1 MSDTAGRHTPGESV
15 YESQPVLTTAA
26 APDAAAWLLVPVALD
41 VLALRAGDGPAQWA
55 DTAMR
60 EPVPGGDAVQMLQAD
75 PFTDR
80 APRATGA
87 YLHWAVPDALTH
99 AEQAPPTGGEPG
111 PVVFPALPERWLVAR
126 LSAKAGPKPRAV
138 RAWILDAAGAA
149 PGTPPTV
156 TPLEQWTAPAPG
168 AVPATPLTAL
178 GHGDFGWAAY
188 YDNVEG
194 RLGFHDP
201 LTDAEGPVAYLVCG
215 WYAHPAL
222 DPLRRANPAGWKAF
236 TDHLADQRW
245 RLPGD
250 QYNGLAPTPTGL
262 ILHGSAV
269 SIGWPGT
276 GWNGDLGGVLSA
288 ETDYRP
294 DPEAIRLAL
303 AESLVDALAALSAE
317 DGDEAARLTAVRA
330 FLAQADGEAAGATGG
345 GTSPDGESRLT
356 AALHAMRF
364 GAAPDVP
371 HQETIWQA
379 ADPRPA
385 AEPAAS
391 AAAGTTVAGQFVGVE
406 RARPRLFEAA
416 DPVLIVQGGGRS
428 FKHGGDGR
436 FEGDARLTVRLGGQ
450 TVASLGAAADG
461 GGGAPAGR
469 LDGTVL
475 RSGVPA
481 LCQDL
486 LVELAALDPGSAP
499 LPVGGERSPALARTD
514 WWATWDPSLPPA
526 ANGGALPS
534 PVAVTPPARPWNP
547 LHADWELRYEPLAAT
562 GWRLGDTDLEGA
574 PPPAVAEPART
585 FRGRAPLAAGPASVL
600 AGATLRAQRKAVAT
614 GLAGPAA
621 APADVELLDLL
632 GGRLDGLMSMLRGE
646 QQGDLVGGDTRPPL
660 LTPPPPLRA
669 GRTKLTRL
677 RLVDTYGQV
686 VEMASGAR
694 SAGPPTLVP
703 PSAAA
708 DDDPGSLILA
718 PRFTA
723 PARVTLRYVAAD
735 GRTDT
740 AGATVEADDTV
751 SPVAGF
757 LMPDFVDG
765 SAEFFDPAGGGL
777 GRLRAD
783 GTGATV
789 WEDDPARPG
798 RPGRLGADP
807 ADAIGHPALAG
818 LASGVVEADRRGG
831 PYDPTALSSLLK
843 VIDTTWWTIDF
854 TGEAGEE
861 HLAMLLGHPV
871 AVLRAEL
878 LVEVDDPAAD
888 PALGGIPIEVVL
900 GALDRFEDG
909 LVGYLAGDDPGT
921 LRVIDPAVLEAARE
935 SGNPLAERY
944 VTGDPLIVRPGVPV
958 PLTLLVAPNC
968 QVHVRTGLL
977 PAKAVGMRR
986 SWVAEPLAKMTPTF
1000 RHGPVLVDAEHRRL
1014 PLPAD
1019 VHGTWTWLHR
1029 ADPHTWAADEV
1040 TVLPPGGAGA
1050 AEGSPPVRAP
1060 RVEEGWLRLGLVDA
1074 SWEQYAVRVDV
1085 EAVSQ
1090 VPRIVPGSPIKRIG
1104 GSNGGRSWSLSAQN
1118 TMELIR
1124 SGRFDFWMQPRV
1136 NGHPAGMPQ
1145 GDARQIR
1152 VVTDA
1157 EGRSALT
1164 TTTAGDLNDPLLTL
1178 PETGIPEIKI
1188 FDPSNPTTYEPKDG
1202 YRRYTLAARH
1212 SGQYLDVTGG
1222 AHVVDPYVPII
1233 TWPLH
1238 GGTNQQWAFRWHDH
1252 AYFTIAAWNSG
1263 LLLTAG
1269 PLERPDLSGVFQA
1282 PPPQP
1287 GAPAATQLW
1296 QPVST
1301 GDGHVVIYLKG
1312 TTRCLSVDGGPE
1324 WMENGLRTVVTEY
1337 QGLPNQQWKIRPV
1350 DIDTPLFDATA
1361 MSISVPQTMYTSQV
1375 ETLTVRVRNTG
1386 NSAWRPEAGHALLPG
1401 GGFVQ
1406 LVYIKANYSTE
1417 RLTAIPV
1424 PSVVQP
1430 GQEVTITFLA
1440 AGGTSPATLTGSFRM
1455 GKVTAVGGIPG
1466 GITEPW
1472 GQPTPDRTVTVAQ
1485 VTGTQLSATVA
1496 ASMPPGTIVAG
1507 DSPYVWFT
1515 IQNTGTATWY
1525 REMNHRMIN
1534 LHGGAGDPLRPT
1546 DMSLGTNPVRPGET
1560 TSAGAQLHP
1569 DVPGTYQLRMQMA
1582 QTAPFGAMSP
1592 SYSVVVTGM
1601 VNVTQGNGAA
1611 FPTTWVQ
1618 GYAASI
1624 RAVLNAAAPRAVPVT
1639 VRLGGTVWG
1648 TTSVPQGSTVSPGVS
1663 LNLPVGWHTIT
1674 VLCATQ
1680 AITKEVY
1687 VIEPKETEKPD
1698 IEKID
1703 PDKVAFKEKDRD
1715 EIPLTEDTGSGAPAD
1730 GPGATPW
1737 ISADDRPDVGGHLYD
1752 DGPESG

>member
-1 MSDTAGRHTPGESV
+1 MHGSQATPEPR
-15 YESQPVLTTAA
+15 QTTAA
-26 APDAAAWLLVPVALD
+26 APDAASWLLVPVALD
-41 VLALRAGDGPAQWA
+41 VLTLRAGDDPAPWA

-60 EPVPGGDAVQMLQAD
+60 APDPGGGPVQTLQAD
-75 PFTDR
+75 PFGDR
-80 APRATGA
+80 AAPRATGA

-99 AEQAPPTGGEPG
+99 AEQAPPAGGEPG
-111 PVVFPALPERWLVAR
+111 PVAFPALPERWLVAR

-138 RAWILDAAGAA
+138 RAWLLDAAGAA
-149 PGTPPTV
+149 PGAPPTV

-168 AVPATPLTAL
+168 AVPAKPLTAL
-178 GHGDFGWAAY
+178 GHGDLGWAAY

-215 WYAHPAL
+215 WYAHPEL
-222 DPLRRANPAGWKAF
+222 DPLRRAGPVGWKAL

-250 QYNGLAPTPTGL
+250 QYNGLAPTPGGL
-262 ILHGSAV
+262 LLHGGAV

-288 ETDYRP
+288 ETDHRP
-294 DPEAIRLAL
+294 DPAAVRLAL
-303 AESLVDALAALSAE
+303 AESLVDALAALAAE
-317 DGDEAARLTAVRA
+317 DGDAAGRLTAVRA
-330 FLAQADGEAAGATGG
+330 FLAQADGEADAGG
-345 GTSPDGESRLT
+345 GTGPDGRARLT

-379 ADPRPA
+379 ADPRPSTD
-385 AEPAAS
+385 PAAP
-391 AAAGTTVAGQFVGVE
+391 AAPGGAVAGQFVGVE

-416 DPVLIVQGGGRS
+416 DPVLVVQGGGRS

-436 FEGDARLTVRLGGQ
+436 FEGDARLTVRLGGM

-461 GGGAPAGR
+461 TGGPPAGR
-469 LDGTVL
+469 LDGSLL
-475 RSGVPA
+475 RTGVPA

-499 LPVGGERSPALARTD
+499 PPVGNGRAPALARTD
-514 WWATWDPSLPPA
+514 WWATWDPSTPPA

-574 PPPAVAEPART
+574 PRPPVAEPART

-600 AGATLRAQRKAVAT
+600 AGATLRAQRRAAAT
-614 GLAGPAA
+614 GPAA
-621 APADVELLDLL
+621 APALPALPAERVELLDLL

-646 QQGDLVGGDTRPPL
+646 RQGDLVGDGARPPL

-669 GRTKLTRL
+669 GRARLTRL

-703 PSAAA
+703 PSAVAG
-708 DDDPGSLILA
+708 DDPGALTLA

-735 GRTDT
+735 GRADAT
-740 AGATVEADDTV
+740 GATVEADDTT

-757 LMPDFVDG
+757 LVPDFVDG

-777 GRLRAD
+777 GRLRAG
-783 GTGATV
+783 GTGTTV

-807 ADAIGHPALAG
+807 ADAIPHPALAG
-818 LASGVVEADRRGG
+818 LATGVVAADRRGG
-831 PYDPTALSSLLK
+831 PHDPTALSSLLK
-843 VIDTTWWTIDF
+843 VVDTTWWTIDF

-888 PALGGIPIEVVL
+888 PALGGVPVEVAL

-909 LVGYLAGDDPGT
+909 LVGYLADADPGV
-921 LRVIDPAVLEAARE
+921 LRVVDPAVLAAARD
-935 SGNPLAERY
+935 SGDPLADRY

-986 SWVAEPLAKMTPTF
+986 SWMAEPLAKMTPTF
-1000 RHGPVLVDAEHRRL
+1000 RHGPVLADAEHRRL

-1090 VPRIVPGSPIKRIG
+1090 VPRAVPGSPIRRIG
-1104 GSNGGRSWSLSAQN
+1104 GSGGGRSWSLSAQHA
-1118 TMELIR
+1118 MELIR

-1136 NGHPAGMPQ
+1136 NGHPGGLPQ
-1145 GDARQIR
+1145 GDARRIR

-1157 EGRSALT
+1157 QGRPALT
-1164 TTTAGDLNDPLLTL
+1164 TTTAGDPDDPLLTL
-1178 PETGIPEIKI
+1178 PETGVPEIKI
-1188 FDPSNPTTYEPKDG
+1188 FDPANPAAHDPKDG
-1202 YRRYTLAARH
+1202 YRRHTLAARH
-1212 SGQYLDVTGG
+1212 NGNHLDVTGG
-1222 AHVVDPYVPII
+1222 AHVVDPYVEII

-1238 GGTNQQWAFRWHDH
+1238 GGTNQQWAFRWHDRAH
-1252 AYFTIAAWNSG
+1252 FTIAAWSSG
-1263 LLLTAG
+1263 LLMTVGA
-1269 PLERPDLSGVFQA
+1269 LEKPDLAAVFQA

-1301 GDGHVVIYLKG
+1301 GDGHLVIYLKG
-1312 TTRCLSVDGGPE
+1312 TTRCLGVEGGPE
-1324 WMENGLRTVVTEY
+1324 WTHSGLRAVVSEY

-1350 DIDTPLFDATA
+1350 DIDAPTPDATA
-1361 MSISVPQTMYTSQV
+1361 LSLSVPQTLYTSQV

-1386 NSAWRPEAGHALLPG
+1386 NSAWRPESGHALLPA
-1401 GGFVQ
+1401 GGFTQ
-1406 LVYIKANYSTE
+1406 LVYVKAGSNTQ
-1417 RLTAIPV
+1417 RLSAVPV
-1424 PSVVQP
+1424 PSTVQP
-1430 GQEVTITFLA
+1430 GQEVTMTFPA
-1440 AGGTSPATLTGSFRM
+1440 AGGTTPATLTGSFRM
-1455 GKVTAVGGIPG
+1455 GRVNGAGGVIE
-1466 GITEPW
+1466 TW
-1472 GQPTPDRTVTVAQ
+1472 GQPTPDRTITVAQ
-1485 VTGTQLSATVA
+1485 VTGAQLSATLSA
-1496 ASMPPGTIVAG
+1496 ATPPGAIVAG
-1507 DSPYVWFT
+1507 DTPYVWFT
-1515 IQNTGTATWY
+1515 VQNTGTATWY

-1534 LHGGAGDPLRPT
+1534 LHGPSGDPLGPT
-1546 DMSLGTNPVRPGET
+1546 DMALSTSPVRPGQT
-1560 TSAGAQLHP
+1560 VRAGAQLHP
-1569 DVPGTYQLRMQMA
+1569 DVPGTHQLRTQMA
-1582 QTAPFGAMSP
+1582 QSAPFGALSP
-1592 SYSVVVTGM
+1592 AYPVVVVGM
-1601 VNVTQGNGAA
+1601 TNVTQGNGTA
-1611 FPTTWVQ
+1611 FPTGWTE
-1618 GYAASI
+1618 GHAASI
-1624 RAVLNAAAPRAVPVT
+1624 RTVLNAPAPRPVQVT
-1639 VRLGGTVWG
+1639 VRLGDTPLETV
-1648 TTSVPQGSTVSPGVS
+1648 TVPQGSTASPAVA
-1663 LNLPVGWHTIT
+1663 LDLPAGRHTIT

-1680 AITKEVY
+1680 VITRQVH
-1687 VIEPKETEKPD
+1687 VTEPKDLEKPD
-1698 IEKID
+1698 SDKI
-1703 PDKVAFKEKDRD
+1703 AFKEKDHD
-1715 EIPLTEDTGSGAPAD
+1715 QPPLSDPGDAAPDDGTGAV
-1730 GPGATPW
+1730 PW
-1737 ISADDRPDVGGHLYD
+1737 IRAADRPDVGGHLYD
-1752 DGPESG
+1752 DEPASE

>member
-1 MSDTAGRHTPGESV
+1 M
-15 YESQPVLTTAA
+15 YESQTVPEPRLTTAA
-26 APDAAAWLLVPVALD
+26 APDAASWLLVPVALD
-41 VLALRAGDGPAQWA
+41 VLTLRAGDDPAQWA

-60 EPVPGGDAVQMLQAD
+60 APDPNGGPVQTLQAD

-80 APRATGA
+80 AAPRATGA

-111 PVVFPALPERWLVAR
+111 PVAFPALPERWLVAR
-126 LSAKAGPKPRAV
+126 LSAKAGAKPRAV

-149 PGTPPTV
+149 PGAPPIV

-168 AVPATPLTAL
+168 AVPAKPLTAL

-201 LTDAEGPVAYLVCG
+201 LTDAQGPVAYLVCG
-215 WYAHPAL
+215 WYAHLEL
-222 DPLRRANPAGWKAF
+222 DPLRRANPVGWKAL

-250 QYNGLAPTPTGL
+250 QYNGMAPTPGGL
-262 ILHGSAV
+262 LLHGGAV
-269 SIGWPGT
+269 SIGWPET

-288 ETDYRP
+288 ETDHRP
-294 DPEAIRLAL
+294 DPQAIRLAL

-317 DGDEAARLTAVRA
+317 DGDAADRLTAVRA

-345 GTSPDGESRLT
+345 GTGPDGEARLT

-379 ADPRPA
+379 ADPRPSA
-385 AEPAAS
+385 DPPAS
-391 AAAGTTVAGQFVGVE
+391 AAAGGTVAGQFVGVE

-416 DPVLIVQGGGRS
+416 DPVLVVQGGGRS

-436 FEGDARLTVRLGGQ
+436 FEGDARLTVRLGGM

-461 GGGAPAGR
+461 NGGPPAGR
-469 LDGTVL
+469 LDGGLL
-475 RSGVPA
+475 RAGVPA

-499 LPVGGERSPALARTD
+499 PPTGSERPPALVRTD
-514 WWATWDPSLPPA
+514 WWATWDPSRPPA

-534 PVAVTPPARPWNP
+534 PVSVTPPARPWNP

-562 GWRLGDTDLEGA
+562 GWRLGGTDLEGA
-574 PPPAVAEPART
+574 PRPAVAEPART
-585 FRGRAPLAAGPASVL
+585 FKGRAPLAAGPASVL
-600 AGATLRAQRKAVAT
+600 AGAALRLQRKAAAT
-614 GLAGPAA
+614 GLAA
-621 APADVELLDLL
+621 APALPAEQVELLDLL

-669 GRTKLTRL
+669 GRARLTRL

-686 VEMASGAR
+686 VEMAADAR
-694 SAGPPTLVP
+694 SAGPAALVP
-703 PSAAA
+703 PPAAA
-708 DDDPGSLILA
+708 DDDPGALVLA

-735 GRTDT
+735 GRTDA
-740 AGATVEADDTV
+740 AGATVEADDTI

-783 GTGATV
+783 GTGTTV

-807 ADAIGHPALAG
+807 ADAIPHPALAG
-818 LASGVVEADRRGG
+818 LASGVVAADRRGG
-831 PYDPTALSSLLK
+831 PHDPTALSSLLK

-871 AVLRAEL
+871 AVMRAEL

-888 PALGGIPIEVVL
+888 PALGGVPVEVAL

-921 LRVIDPAVLEAARE
+921 LRVVDPAVLEAARE
-935 SGNPLAERY
+935 SGAPLADRY
-944 VTGDPLIVRPGVPV
+944 VTGDPLIARPGVPV

-986 SWVAEPLAKMTPTF
+986 SWVAGPLAGMTPTF
-1000 RHGPVLVDAEHRRL
+1000 RYGPVLADAEHRRL

-1090 VPRIVPGSPIKRIG
+1090 VPRAVPGSPIRRIG

-1136 NGHPAGMPQ
+1136 NGHPGGLPQ
-1145 GDARQIR
+1145 GDARRIR

-1157 EGRSALT
+1157 QGRPALT
-1164 TTTAGDLNDPLLTL
+1164 TTAAGDLDDPLLTL
-1178 PETGIPEIKI
+1178 PETGLPEIKI
-1188 FDPSNPTTYEPKDG
+1188 FDPANPSTQDPKDA
-1202 YRRYTLAARH
+1202 RRRHTLAARH
-1212 SGQYLDVTGG
+1212 NGQHLDVTGG
-1222 AHVVDPYVPII
+1222 AHVVDPYVQII
-1233 TWPLH
+1233 TWPPH
-1238 GGTNQQWAFRWHDH
+1238 GGTNQQWALRWHDRAH
-1252 AYFTIAAWNSG
+1252 FTIAAWSSG

-1269 PLERPDLSGVFQA
+1269 ALEKPDLAATFQA
-1282 PPPQP
+1282 PPPRP

-1301 GDGHVVIYLKG
+1301 GDGHMVIYLKG
-1312 TTRCLSVDGGPE
+1312 TTRCLTVEGGPE
-1324 WMENGLRTVVTEY
+1324 WAENGPRAVVSEY
-1337 QGLPNQQWKIRPV
+1337 QGLPNQQWKARPV
-1350 DIDTPLFDATA
+1350 DIDAPTFDATA
-1361 MSISVPQTMYTSQV
+1361 MSVGVPQTMYTSQV
-1375 ETLTVRVRNTG
+1375 ETLTVRFRNTG
-1386 NSAWRPEAGHALLPG
+1386 NSAWRPEAGHVLLPA
-1401 GGFVQ
+1401 GGFTQ
-1406 LVYIKANYSTE
+1406 LVYVKMGSAQ
-1417 RLTAIPV
+1417 RLSAVPV

-1430 GQEVTITFLA
+1430 GQEVTITFPA
-1440 AGGTSPATLTGSFRM
+1440 AGGTTPATLTGSFRM
-1455 GKVTAVGGIPG
+1455 GRATMVGGIPG
-1466 GITEPW
+1466 GVTETW

-1485 VTGTQLSATVA
+1485 VTAAQLSAA
-1496 ASMPPGTIVAG
+1496 LSASMPPAAIVAG

-1515 IQNTGTATWY
+1515 VQNTGTATWY

-1534 LHGGAGDPLRPT
+1534 LHGPSGDPLSPT
-1546 DMSLGTNPVRPGET
+1546 DMSLTTNPVPPGQT

-1582 QTAPFGAMSP
+1582 QTVPFGALSP
-1592 SYSVVVTGM
+1592 AYQVVVVGM
-1601 VNVTQGNGAA
+1601 TDVTQGNGAA
-1611 FPTTWVQ
+1611 FPTTWVE
-1618 GYAASI
+1618 GKAVSI
-1624 RAVLNAAAPRAVPVT
+1624 RAVLNAAAPRAVQVT
-1639 VRLGGTVWG
+1639 VRLGDGTVWG
-1648 TTSVPQGSTVSPGVS
+1648 TTTVPKGSTASPGVA
-1663 LNLPVGWHTIT
+1663 LNLPAGWYRIT

-1687 VIEPKETEKPD
+1687 VSEPKDLEKPEP
-1698 IEKID
+1698 EKA
-1703 PDKVAFKEKDRD
+1703 AFKEKDHD
-1715 EIPLTEDTGSGAPAD
+1715 GPPLGGPGEDVPGGGSG
-1730 GPGATPW
+1730 GGFGAVPW
-1737 ISADDRPDVGGHLYD
+1737 ISAADRPDVGGHLYD
-1752 DGPESG
+1752 DGSESE